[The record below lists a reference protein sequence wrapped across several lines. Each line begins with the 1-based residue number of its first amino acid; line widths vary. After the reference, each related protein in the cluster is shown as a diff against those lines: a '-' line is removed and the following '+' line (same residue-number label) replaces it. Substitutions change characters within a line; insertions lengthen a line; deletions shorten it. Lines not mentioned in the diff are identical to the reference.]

1 MSRSLSTSFAIP
13 APSELISYVRSHR
26 ARRLRMTLKPDLS
39 VRVTV
44 PAGMPLEQA
53 KALVDSHHDWIQT
66 HRQKLVDR
74 RQSVPPSPP
83 IDLKTLDLRRGQDE
97 LFMRLDG
104 FSKQHNLPYRR
115 AAFRCQ
121 KTLWGSCS
129 RRHHISLNINIL
141 LLPPHLQDYIL
152 LHELTHIRHPNH
164 SRAFWAE
171 LDGFCGGK
179 AKAMRNELKQ
189 YRIYLRPSR

>member
-1 MSRSLSTSFAIP
+1 MSPAIP
-13 APSELISYVRSHR
+13 AVSESIFYVHSGR
-26 ARRLRMTLKPDLS
+26 ARRLRLTLKPDLS

-44 PAGMPLEQA
+44 PEGVSMDKA
-53 KALVDSHHDWIQT
+53 KAFVASHHDWIQT
-66 HRQKLVDR
+66 HRRKIAHQRHSAPLV
-74 RQSVPPSPP
+74 PPP
-83 IDLKTLDLRRGQDE
+83 IDLKTLDLRGGQDE
-97 LFMRLDG
+97 LFRRLEG
-104 FSKQHNLPYRR
+104 FSKQHDLPYRR

-129 RRHHISLNINIL
+129 HRRHISLNINIL

-171 LDGFCGGK
+171 LDGFCGGR
-179 AKAMRNELKQ
+179 AKTMRSELKQ
-189 YRIYLRPSR
+189 YRIYLRPNR